1 MIKYRILI
9 LFLLLASATSLA
21 QSTLTLQ
28 ECREQALKANHDI
41 RIAAEKSAMADDI
54 KKVAASQFFPRATAN
69 GTCLWN
75 SRNMQLLSDEQRNRI
90 NHAGSNAMDD
100 LVNNTLAD
108 LFARIAQFD
117 PSLAE
122 QLEQNLLESN
132 LANYLNTQGQ
142 TITQAFDMDLTAIY
156 AGAVTLTQPI
166 YMGGKIRAAYRTAR
180 LYSEIAHIKYD
191 HAREEQL
198 IAVDETYWKVVSLQ
212 HKHQLAQQYCNLL
225 RKLSRDVEA
234 MVEAEVAT
242 PADMTKVLVKLNE
255 AEMSLTKAEN
265 GLILC
270 RMMLNQICG
279 FPLDRQYSLAEDTLM
294 LYQPVDTIDMQQVVE
309 NRSELKM
316 LRLGEG
322 IADQGVKLAASA
334 LLPNIVATGGYA
346 VSNPNFFNGYDQSF
360 GGSLVAGVAVNVPL
374 CHPGAIF
381 ATKAA
386 KHKRNMVRLQ
396 LEQAEQKVELQVNK
410 LNSELA
416 VANRKLIQARTTLQ
430 NAEENLRNATEGF
443 AAGIISSGDLMQAQ
457 TAWMSARSKLID
469 SEIEVRMGYTYLMQA
484 LGR

>member
-191 HAREEQL
+191 HAREEHGL
-198 IAVDETYWKVVSLQ
+198 
-212 HKHQLAQQYCNLL
+212 
-225 RKLSRDVEA
+225 
-234 MVEAEVAT
+234 
-242 PADMTKVLVKLNE
+242 PAW
-255 AEMSLTKAEN
+255 S
-265 GLILC
+265 
-270 RMMLNQICG
+270 
-279 FPLDRQYSLAEDTLM
+279 
-294 LYQPVDTIDMQQVVE
+294 
-309 NRSELKM
+309 
-316 LRLGEG
+316 
-322 IADQGVKLAASA
+322 
-334 LLPNIVATGGYA
+334 
-346 VSNPNFFNGYDQSF
+346 
-360 GGSLVAGVAVNVPL
+360 
-374 CHPGAIF
+374 
-381 ATKAA
+381 
-386 KHKRNMVRLQ
+386 
-396 LEQAEQKVELQVNK
+396 
-410 LNSELA
+410 
-416 VANRKLIQARTTLQ
+416 
-430 NAEENLRNATEGF
+430 
-443 AAGIISSGDLMQAQ
+443 
-457 TAWMSARSKLID
+457 
-469 SEIEVRMGYTYLMQA
+469 
-484 LGR
+484 